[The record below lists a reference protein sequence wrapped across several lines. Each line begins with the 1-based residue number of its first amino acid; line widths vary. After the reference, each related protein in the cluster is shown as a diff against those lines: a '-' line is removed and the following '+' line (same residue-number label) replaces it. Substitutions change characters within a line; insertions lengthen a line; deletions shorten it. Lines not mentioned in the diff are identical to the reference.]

1 MNNETHAH
9 PNSIEDCQD
18 SAIMAYRKAAE
29 VTDAARAHDEAMQE
43 AVRSMRLRGVSAFG
57 DFTARTT

>member
-29 VTDAARAHDEAMQE
+29 VSAAARAHDKTLQE
-43 AVRSMRLRGVSAFG
+43 AVRSMRRCGVSTV
-57 DFTARTT
+57 DDPKRTT